1 MEPFN
6 PQARFEKAKCLFRME
21 EQLSSSSGGYG
32 RGAGGLS
39 EMEREE
45 RAEKSRS
52 LIESALV
59 ELQKVCDYAPRE
71 RVTHTTMAKY
81 LKRLGRLDEA
91 MYHYTAALD
100 LDPKKG
106 GRIKANIE
114 NLHSTVEEDDEAIR
128 EIHM

>member
-1 MEPFN
+1 
-6 PQARFEKAKCLFRME
+6 
-21 EQLSSSSGGYG
+21 
-32 RGAGGLS
+32 
-39 EMEREE
+39 MEREE